1 LHSLRALFGVC
12 FVVVGEVLAMASAM
26 VSSSSVLAIGASPF
40 SSSARFV
47 SSSSASS
54 SSSSFSSTSLSFS
67 RRSVSRSPS
76 AVVLRKVR
84 LGTPVCSTQA
94 QATAPITFH
103 IGETSLTVPFSE
115 NAAKGLSSAIAGL
128 LTTFKEKEK
137 ASRPRRW
144 ESMEYRAMEEG
155 VSFEIVCN
163 PNAHA
168 TAFQARYLITINHE
182 KIRVASEGQL
192 SALKSDV
199 DNYVE
204 ARN

>member
-1 LHSLRALFGVC
+1 MG
-12 FVVVGEVLAMASAM
+12 SAM

-54 SSSSFSSTSLSFS
+54 SSSSSFSSTSLSFS
-67 RRSVSRSPS
+67 RRSVSRSTS

>member
-1 LHSLRALFGVC
+1 
-12 FVVVGEVLAMASAM
+12 MASAM
-26 VSSSSVLAIGASPF
+26 VSSSSSVLAIGASPF
-40 SSSARFV
+40 STSARFI
-47 SSSSASS
+47 SSSSASSS

-67 RRSVSRSPS
+67 RRSVSRSTS